1 MRKVIVFSVFLCL
14 AVCIKAKAQDGDAAQ
29 WITSSWNRES
39 FLPAEN
45 NLLLGKWPDSF
56 SGFVWWDGSTKTYT
70 PTDGGAFVDINAGD
84 KANSSIFSAIPSDCA
99 WTYTLAKSAVIDE
112 VRIYGGWGDN
122 GRDEISI
129 KSIVVTTYDGD
140 AITIS
145 PNETNVVGKAY
156 TDSDGRSYYLSS
168 AILKRT
174 DGQSLCENASKI
186 TFNFGVQEN
195 NYAGY
200 AEIEVIGTVNEYIP
214 EKAYWTPDVWFNGIS
229 ETEASLFNSGAN
241 LIHGKEPKFV
251 SGLVTGDGSNT
262 SRTLTDGEVVCGNV
276 TSTTALWNNSIVSYE
291 FDYRSIVDEVKVY
304 TTWADI
310 NRAELSVASI
320 EFVSASGIT
329 NTVSPCGIT
338 YIHSNKCVMAL
349 LKKPDGSPIGRDVR
363 EVIFKFG
370 VQKNGY
376 AGYSEL
382 VVLGRADVILSS
394 EGMENVCCKLIHD
407 GKCTFDLEASCG
419 NNEGVI
425 FDWDLDG
432 DGDFEILNG
441 GVLQQVHFN
450 EVGFLTVKVKERNSG
465 TIKEILLKAYPS
477 EVWIAAGGK
486 GGNVFP
492 YDSIE
497 KAANDLSAIDGL
509 IESTLRQTIH
519 LLPGQYS
526 FSFSVGPNTH
536 LMADDPTYGATVVS
550 HASER
555 VFEVAGDGAVIS
567 GLTISGGGMS
577 NPVGWNESIPYTQ
590 AEAFPGG
597 ACVYVHDKGMVS
609 NCWIRNPNCTLRGGA
624 GGCIYNDNGRILDC
638 VIGNVEISLDVFYGA
653 GVFQKGN
660 DALMERCVVRDVV
673 LTKAHAATIHRA
685 GGAIQ
690 MVGGVVRNC
699 LVTGCKIT
707 GFTHS
712 ADWLGQVDSP
722 DSTPAILAGGGRI
735 ENCTVT
741 GNIGYLGAGGIITY
755 GEAKV
760 FNAISYGN
768 LLNDEKKVGIVET
781 ADFYR
786 IGEEGEFKYCCLGA
800 ELSGEGNIFNDPLF
814 KDAESG
820 IFSLKKDSPCRNKAD
835 KSQYTGDIKGL
846 DLALN
851 PRLKSAKLDMGAYE
865 YQANSG
871 FIVLVK

>member
-1 MRKVIVFSVFLCL
+1 
-14 AVCIKAKAQDGDAAQ
+14 
-29 WITSSWNRES
+29 
-39 FLPAEN
+39 
-45 NLLLGKWPDSF
+45 
-56 SGFVWWDGSTKTYT
+56 
-70 PTDGGAFVDINAGD
+70 
-84 KANSSIFSAIPSDCA
+84 
-99 WTYTLAKSAVIDE
+99 
-112 VRIYGGWGDN
+112 
-122 GRDEISI
+122 
-129 KSIVVTTYDGD
+129 
-140 AITIS
+140 
-145 PNETNVVGKAY
+145 
-156 TDSDGRSYYLSS
+156 
-168 AILKRT
+168 
-174 DGQSLCENASKI
+174 
-186 TFNFGVQEN
+186 
-195 NYAGY
+195 
-200 AEIEVIGTVNEYIP
+200 
-214 EKAYWTPDVWFNGIS
+214 
-229 ETEASLFNSGAN
+229 
-241 LIHGKEPKFV
+241 
-251 SGLVTGDGSNT
+251 
-262 SRTLTDGEVVCGNV
+262 
-276 TSTTALWNNSIVSYE
+276 
-291 FDYRSIVDEVKVY
+291 
-304 TTWADI
+304 
-310 NRAELSVASI
+310 
-320 EFVSASGIT
+320 
-329 NTVSPCGIT
+329 
-338 YIHSNKCVMAL
+338 MAL

-370 VQKNGY
+370 VQKNSY

-394 EGMENVCCKLIHD
+394 EGMENVSCKLMHD
-407 GKCTFDLEASCG
+407 GRCTFDLEASCG

-441 GVLQQVHFN
+441 GASQQVHFN

-465 TIKEILLKAYPS
+465 TVKEILLKACPS
-477 EVWIAAGGK
+477 DVWIAAGDK

-492 YDSIE
+492 YDSPE
-497 KAANDLSAIDGL
+497 KAANDPSMIEGL
-509 IESTLRQTIH
+509 IDSTICQTIH

-550 HASER
+550 HTSKR

-577 NPVGWNESIPYTQ
+577 QPVGWNINIPYTQ
-590 AEAFPGG
+590 AETFPGG

-609 NCWIRNPNCTLRGGA
+609 NCWISNPNSSLRGGA

-638 VIGNVEISLDVFYGA
+638 VIGDVEISNDIFYGA
-653 GVFQKGN
+653 GVFQKG
-660 DALMERCVVRDVV
+660 DEALMERCVVTDIV
-673 LTKAHAATIHRA
+673 LKSTHAATIHRT

-699 LVTGCKIT
+699 LVAGCKIT
-707 GFTHS
+707 GFTAS
-712 ADWLGQVDSP
+712 AAWLGQVDSP

-741 GNIGYLGAGGIITY
+741 RNTGCLGTGGIITY

-760 FNAISYGN
+760 FNTISYGN
-768 LLNDEKKVGIVET
+768 LFNDEKKLDIVES

-800 ELSGEGNIFNDPLF
+800 ELSGEGNISQDPLF
-814 KDAESG
+814 KDAVSG
-820 IFSLKKDSPCRNKAD
+820 VFSLKKDSPCRNKAD

-851 PRLKSAKLDMGAYE
+851 PRIKSVKLDMGAYE
-865 YQANSG
+865 CQASPG